1 MNKCEII
8 ILRMEQLISLFQHD
22 TFVWED
28 CLKCI
33 VVYNVLAEESALVFE
48 RFFGVNRR
56 FNLINRYVTD
66 GIMKERYIVE

>member
-1 MNKCEII
+1 M
-8 ILRMEQLISLFQHD
+8 
-22 TFVWED
+22 WED

-66 GIMKERYIVE
+66 GIMKEMYIVE